1 MKKQK
6 KRTRS
11 TRALSLS
18 VAALAVAVIVVGGA
32 MLWQGMRGGKT
43 NVASGEGVSLDA
55 NVAKTVD
62 ATPAPQEPGIVI
74 PGGTAL
80 SLPAG
85 ATEAEVSLPN
95 PEENEGW
102 YYIAYELRLKR
113 PEDAP
118 EDAPEEVIFTTGLI
132 PPGMSCSKVTLTRPL
147 EKGEYPAVLRVQ
159 PYRMND
165 SRTPT
170 NNAELDIVLT
180 VR

>member
-1 MKKQK
+1 M
-6 KRTRS
+6 
-11 TRALSLS
+11 
-18 VAALAVAVIVVGGA
+18 
-32 MLWQGMRGGKT
+32 
-43 NVASGEGVSLDA
+43 
-55 NVAKTVD
+55 
-62 ATPAPQEPGIVI
+62 VI
-74 PGGTAL
+74 PGRTAL

-102 YYIAYELRLKR
+102 YYIAFELRLKR

>member
-1 MKKQK
+1 MAGTAPKAGAAERQLKL
-6 KRTRS
+6 
-11 TRALSLS
+11 ALFIAVRGPVSRQQVQDSLPEY
-18 VAALAVAVIVVGGA
+18 A
-32 MLWQGMRGGKT
+32 
-43 NVASGEGVSLDA
+43 
-55 NVAKTVD
+55 
-62 ATPAPQEPGIVI
+62 PAPQEPGIVI
-74 PGGTAL
+74 PGRTAL

-85 ATEAEVSLPN
+85 ATEAEISLPN

-102 YYIAYELRLKR
+102 YYIAFELRLKR

>member
-1 MKKQK
+1 MKRQK

-32 MLWQGMRGGKT
+32 MLWQGMRGGKA

-55 NVAKTVD
+55 NVARTVD
-62 ATPAPQEPGIVI
+62 APPAPQEPGIVS
-74 PGGTAL
+74 PGRTAL

-118 EDAPEEVIFTTGLI
+118 EDAP
-132 PPGMSCSKVTLTRPL
+132 
-147 EKGEYPAVLRVQ
+147 
-159 PYRMND
+159 
-165 SRTPT
+165 
-170 NNAELDIVLT
+170 
-180 VR
+180 

>member
-1 MKKQK
+1 MKKQRK
-6 KRTRS
+6 KVRS
-11 TRALSLS
+11 VRSLILS

-32 MLWQGMRGGKT
+32 LLWQGAHGGRA

-55 NVAKTVD
+55 NVARIVD

-74 PGGTAL
+74 PGRTAL

-102 YYIAYELRLKR
+102 YYIAFELRLKR
-113 PEDAP
+113 SEDAP